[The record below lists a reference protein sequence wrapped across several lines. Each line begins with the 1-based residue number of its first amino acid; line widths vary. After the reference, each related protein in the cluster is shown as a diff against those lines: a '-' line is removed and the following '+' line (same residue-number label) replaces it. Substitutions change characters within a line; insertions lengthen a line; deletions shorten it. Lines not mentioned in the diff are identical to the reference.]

1 MSRVGVIG
9 TTSWGTTLGIV
20 LARNGHEVSLWA
32 RTPAEAKTLDSGR
45 SHRFLPGVD
54 FPDNLKISDSADQV
68 FTNADLALSV
78 VPTNTVTGNVERL
91 REQLRQVPLI
101 VSATKGI
108 QNETGKPPTRLIR
121 DALGGNSRCRIG
133 VISGPNLA
141 PEVVAGMPTSATV
154 AFDSADASEAAQ
166 AILTSPRLRVY
177 ASTDVTGVELGG
189 ALKNIIAIGAGVI
202 DGLGMGDNGKSAFI
216 TRGLAEITRL
226 GVAMGA
232 EPETFA
238 GLSGLGDLVATC
250 YSGLSRN
257 RGVGEQL
264 AKGRKASEILEG
276 MDQVAEGVN
285 TTRAALGLAAV
296 HDVDMP
302 ITALTARV
310 LFDDLDPREALEM
323 LMSRAPQAEVRR

>member
-9 TTSWGTTLGIV
+9 TTSWGATLGIV

-32 RTPAEAKTLDSGR
+32 RSRPEADSLQSAR
-45 SHRFLPGVD
+45 AHRFLPGVE
-54 FPDNLKISDSADQV
+54 FPENLTISDSADEV
-68 FTNADLALSV
+68 FANADLALSV
-78 VPTNTVTGNVERL
+78 VPTNSVTDNLERL
-91 REQLRQVPLI
+91 RGQLRQVPLI

-108 QNETGKPPTRLIR
+108 QYETGKRPTRLIR
-121 DALGGNSRCRIG
+121 DALGENASCHIG

-141 PEVVAGMPTSATV
+141 REVVAGMPTSATV

-166 AILTSPRLRVY
+166 AILNTPRLRVY
-177 ASTDVTGVELGG
+177 ASTDVIGVELGG

-250 YSGLSRN
+250 YSSLSRN

-264 AKGRKASEILEG
+264 AKGRKPSEILEAL
-276 MDQVAEGVN
+276 DQVAEGVN
-285 TTRAALGLAAV
+285 TTRAALGLASQ
-296 HDVDMP
+296 HGVDMP
-302 ITALTARV
+302 ITSLTARV

>member
-9 TTSWGTTLGIV
+9 TGSWSVTLGIV
-20 LARNGHEVSLWA
+20 LARNGHDVALWA
-32 RTPAEAKTLDSGR
+32 RTRSEAQDLESAR
-45 SHRFLPGVD
+45 SHRFLPGVE
-54 FPDNLKISDSADQV
+54 FPESLRVSDSAEEV
-68 FTNADLALSV
+68 FSGVDLALSV
-78 VPTNTVTGNVERL
+78 VPTNSVTGNVEWL
-91 REQLRQVPLI
+91 KDHLEHVPLI
-101 VSATKGI
+101 VSATKGVHI
-108 QNETGKPPTRLIR
+108 ETGSSPSQLIR
-121 DALGGNSRCRIG
+121 HALGESASAQIG

-141 PEVVAGMPTSATV
+141 REVVAGMPTSATV
-154 AFDSADASEAAQ
+154 AFDSVDASEAAQ
-166 AILTSPRLRVY
+166 AIINSDRLRVY
-177 ASTDVTGVELGG
+177 ASTDVIGVELGG

-238 GLSGLGDLVATC
+238 GLSGLGDLVASC
-250 YSGLSRN
+250 YSELSRN

-264 AKGRKASEILEG
+264 AKGRKLPEILES

-285 TTRAALGLAAV
+285 TTRAAISLAAE
-296 HDVDMP
+296 HGVDMP
-302 ITALTARV
+302 ITSLTGAV
-310 LFDDLDPREALEM
+310 LFDGLDPREALEM

>member
-20 LARNGHEVSLWA
+20 LALNGHDVSLWA
-32 RTPAEAKTLDSGR
+32 RSRTEAESLESAR
-45 SHRFLPGVD
+45 AHRFLPGVE
-54 FPDNLKISDSADQV
+54 FPENLRISDSADEV
-68 FTNADLALSV
+68 FANADLALSV

-91 REQLRQVPLI
+91 REQLRQAPLI

-108 QNETGKPPTRLIR
+108 QHGTGKPPTRLIR
-121 DALGGNSRCRIG
+121 DALGENSSCPIG

-141 PEVVAGMPTSATV
+141 REVVAGMPTSATV

-264 AKGRKASEILEG
+264 AKGRKASEILRG

-285 TTRAALGLAAV
+285 TTRAALELAAE
-296 HDVDMP
+296 HGVDMP